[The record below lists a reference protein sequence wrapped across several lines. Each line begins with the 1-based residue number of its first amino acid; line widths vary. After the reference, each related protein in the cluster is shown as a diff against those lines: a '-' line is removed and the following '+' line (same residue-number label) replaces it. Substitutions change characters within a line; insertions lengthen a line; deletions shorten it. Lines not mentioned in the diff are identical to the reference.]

1 MRVYLVQ
8 KREREIINEKRK
20 KTCALDY
27 YKEREN
33 VNIYFFPFLD
43 IITHCSPPLPLMCK
57 LIKN

>member
-43 IITHCSPPLPLMCK
+43 IITHCSPLPPYV
-57 LIKN
+57 

>member
-33 VNIYFFPFLD
+33 VNIYFFPFFRYNNALF
-43 IITHCSPPLPLMCK
+43 PPFPLCVS
-57 LIKN
+57 